1 MTIGLKGHVLGPA
14 FPEGYSNWQKTDL
27 HDLIDAEL
35 IKEPTD
41 KNVVKAIKKVAK
53 EADELVIATDFDRE
67 GELIGLEALEEM
79 LDANPELGS
88 REGTRDGTLKIKRA
102 RYSALTK
109 EEIERAFSDLDELSY
124 PLANAGAARQDIDL
138 LWGATLTR
146 AVSLAT
152 RRFGSN
158 FLSVGR
164 VQSPTLGLIVERE
177 MERRAH
183 VAKPFWELFAK
194 FQHPDGAFEAHHSVD
209 KFWER
214 AEVDAALAGTSS
226 PGTVKSV
233 TARKNTRKPPTP
245 YNTTAFS
252 TDASSRL
259 GITPASAMRIA
270 EDLYMDGFI
279 SYPRTDNTVYPSSL
293 PVRELVSSLVRIK
306 EFSAASG
313 LLDGELKP
321 TRGKKE
327 TTDHP
332 PIYPTQAIHPG
343 ALEGPKRRVYEL
355 VVRRFLATFSPPMI
369 TESTRA
375 DIEAGD
381 ADLLRPRLGR
391 RRPRLRRH
399 LHLRSL
405 LRRGDPG
412 AEEGQSLD
420 LDGEPWIVD
429 KETQPPSRISQAKL
443 IELMEER
450 GLGTKATRADIIQ
463 KLFDRGYVYG
473 NPPIPSETG
482 IALYEAFKNYVPGMA
497 TPEMTAQLEA
507 EMDRIA
513 AGEMTKDDV
522 VGESRDLL
530 HKTWSE
536 IDESNED
543 LAKVVWKGMDEDRIL
558 GPCKVCEEAGRK
570 KEDGSP
576 HMLRIIR
583 AKKSGKR
590 FVGCSGWTLD
600 DPDSCDQTFPL
611 PQRGDVFRLEERC
624 SICEPDPAPQSRPL
638 PRPPLEPLPQRRLR
652 VDAGDEETPRR
663 ARGRQSRQSG
673 DGEKAA
679 ARRQTRNG
687 ASHSDPQ
694 AQTRQSRRQRLS
706 RPLFISLEGIDGS
719 GKSTQARLLAEA
731 LGPQTLSIRE
741 PGGTEAA
748 ERIRELLADPALD
761 LDPYAELLLFLAA
774 RADLTARV
782 IRPALEAGRDVVSD
796 RFADSTV
803 AYQGAARGLGV
814 GETISLTDAATDGLW
829 PDVTVLLRVDPELG
843 VERADGDDR
852 FESEGLD
859 LQRAVAESYDEIAKI
874 ASDRVVVVDGD
885 GTVEEV
891 HERVM
896 DAVKGRWASE
906 SREAPSR

>member
-1 MTIGLKGHVLGPA
+1 MRLIVTEKNNSAKKIAEILGAASGGPKEDKTYKVPFYTWTDADGEHMTIGLKGHVLGPA
-14 FPEGYSNWQKTDL
+14 FPESYSNWQKTDL
-27 HDLIDAEL
+27 HDLIDAQL

-53 EADELVIATDFDRE
+53 DADELVIATDFDRE

-88 REGTRDGTLKIKRA
+88 REGTEDGTLKIKRA

-109 EEIERAFSDLDELSY
+109 EEIERAFSELDHLSY

-183 VAKPFWELFAK
+183 VPKPFWELFAR
-194 FQHPDGAFEAHHSVD
+194 FEHPDGAFEAHHATD
-209 KFWER
+209 KFWEKGE
-214 AEVDAALAGTSS
+214 ADAALAGTSS

-279 SYPRTDNTVYPSSL
+279 SYPRTDNTVYPASL
-293 PVRELVSSLVRIK
+293 PVRELISSLVRVK
-306 EFSAASG
+306 EFSAAAG
-313 LLDGELKP
+313 LLDQPQLTP

-343 ALEGPKRRVYEL
+343 ALEGPKKRVYEL

-375 DIEAGD
+375 DIVAG
-381 ADLLRPRLGR
+381 
-391 RRPRLRRH
+391 
-399 LHLRSL
+399 SETYFV
-405 LRRGDPG
+405 RGSVVVDPG
-412 AEEGQSLD
+412 YAGIYTYARSADEEIPKLEEGQTLP

-429 KETQPPSRISQAKL
+429 KETQPPGRISQAKL
-443 IELMEER
+443 IEMMEER

-482 IALYEAFKNYVPGMA
+482 IALYEAFKSYVPAMA

-513 AGEMTKDDV
+513 AGEMTKSEV
-522 VGESRDLL
+522 VGDSRELL

-536 IDESNED
+536 IDDSRED

-558 GPCKVCEEAGRK
+558 GPCKVCEEAGRT

-576 HMLRIIR
+576 NMLRIIR

-590 FVGCSGWTLD
+590 FVGCTGWSAEGG
-600 DPDSCDQTFPL
+600 PDSCDQTFPL

-624 SICEPDPAPQSRPL
+624 SVCDR
-638 PRPPLEPLPQRRLR
+638 
-652 VDAGDEETPRR
+652 TPRLKVVPF
-663 ARGRQSRQSG
+663 RGRPWNLCLNDDCESMQEMKRRRA
-673 DGEKAA
+673 EREAAKAA
-679 ARRQTRNG
+679 KAAMEKQPPPQGEEDGAPKRAKASKADTATRGRKRAKAG
-687 ASHSDPQ
+687 A
-694 AQTRQSRRQRLS
+694 
-706 RPLFISLEGIDGS
+706 
-719 GKSTQARLLAEA
+719 
-731 LGPQTLSIRE
+731 
-741 PGGTEAA
+741 
-748 ERIRELLADPALD
+748 
-761 LDPYAELLLFLAA
+761 
-774 RADLTARV
+774 
-782 IRPALEAGRDVVSD
+782 
-796 RFADSTV
+796 
-803 AYQGAARGLGV
+803 
-814 GETISLTDAATDGLW
+814 
-829 PDVTVLLRVDPELG
+829 
-843 VERADGDDR
+843 
-852 FESEGLD
+852 
-859 LQRAVAESYDEIAKI
+859 
-874 ASDRVVVVDGD
+874 
-885 GTVEEV
+885 
-891 HERVM
+891 
-896 DAVKGRWASE
+896 KG
-906 SREAPSR
+906 

>member
-1 MTIGLKGHVLGPA
+1 MRLIVTEKNNSAKKIAEILGAGSGGPAADKTFKVPYYTWSDSEGEHMAIGLKGHVLGPA

-27 HDLIDAEL
+27 HELIDAEL

-79 LDANPELGS
+79 LDANPKLGS

-109 EEIERAFSDLDELSY
+109 EEIERAFGDLDEFSY

-164 VQSPTLGLIVERE
+164 VQSPTLGLVVERE

-194 FQHPDGAFEAHHSVD
+194 FQHPDGAFETHHATD
-209 KFWER
+209 KFWEK
-214 AEVDAALAGTSS
+214 AEADAALAGTAS

-233 TARKNTRKPPTP
+233 TAKKNTRKPPTP
-245 YNTTAFS
+245 YNTTAFT

-259 GITPASAMRIA
+259 GMTPASAMRAA

-293 PVRELVSSLVRIK
+293 PLRELVTSLVRVK
-306 EFSAASG
+306 EFSAAAG
-313 LLDGELKP
+313 LLDGELKA

-343 ALEGPKRRVYEL
+343 ALEGPKKRVYEL

-375 DIEAGD
+375 DIEAG
-381 ADLLRPRLGR
+381 
-391 RRPRLRRH
+391 
-399 LHLRSL
+399 SETYFV
-405 LRRGDPG
+405 RGSVVVDPG
-412 AEEGQSLD
+412 YAGIYTYARSSDEEIPALVEGQRLD
-420 LDGEPWIVD
+420 LDGDPWIVD
-429 KETQPPSRISQAKL
+429 KETQPPSRISQGKL
-443 IELMEER
+443 IEMMEER

-463 KLFDRGYVYG
+463 KLYDRGYVYA
-473 NPPIPSETG
+473 NPPVPSETG
-482 IALYEAFKNYVPGMA
+482 IALYEAFKNYVPAMA
-497 TPEMTAQLEA
+497 TPEMTAQLEE

-513 AGEMTKDDV
+513 AGEMTKDGV
-522 VGESRDLL
+522 VGDSRELL

-536 IDESNED
+536 IDESRED

-590 FVGCSGWTLD
+590 FVGCTGWTLD
-600 DPDSCDQTFPL
+600 DPNSCDQTFPL

-624 SICEPDPAPQSRPL
+624 SIC
-638 PRPPLEPLPQRRLR
+638 
-652 VDAGDEETPRR
+652 GETPRLKVVPF
-663 ARGRQSRQSG
+663 RGRPWNLCLNDECESMQ
-673 DGEKAA
+673 EMKK
-679 ARRQTRNG
+679 RR
-687 ASHSDPQ
+687 
-694 AQTRQSRRQRLS
+694 
-706 RPLFISLEGIDGS
+706 
-719 GKSTQARLLAEA
+719 
-731 LGPQTLSIRE
+731 
-741 PGGTEAA
+741 A
-748 ERIRELLADPALD
+748 ERE
-761 LDPYAELLLFLAA
+761 AA
-774 RADLTARV
+774 RAAKEAMGEPPPPDDSENGK
-782 IRPALEAGRDVVSD
+782 ALSKAKKATK
-796 RFADSTV
+796 ADTGTRRRKR
-803 AYQGAARGLGV
+803 AK
-814 GETISLTDAATDGLW
+814 AAT
-829 PDVTVLLRVDPELG
+829 
-843 VERADGDDR
+843 
-852 FESEGLD
+852 
-859 LQRAVAESYDEIAKI
+859 
-874 ASDRVVVVDGD
+874 
-885 GTVEEV
+885 
-891 HERVM
+891 
-896 DAVKGRWASE
+896 KG
-906 SREAPSR
+906 